1 MDLSYLVLNTTDP
14 AYNLAAEQY
23 VFDSLPKEKTYF
35 MLWQND
41 NAIII
46 GKHQNTYAEINA
58 EFVKEKNIKVVRRL
72 SGGGAVYHDLGN
84 LNFTFIS
91 DATSNEIDFPTF
103 CRPIAKALEKLGVP
117 VEINGRNDMLIDGRK
132 FSGNSQYVRNGRV
145 MHHGTILYDSNLS
158 IIGQS
163 LQVDPQKIESK
174 GIKSVRSRVTNVSEY
189 MAQKVSMPE
198 FIDALLSALLK
209 ETPGTKYSLTGDDH
223 MEIDRIRR
231 ERYDTWEWNYGYSPE
246 CTMCKKAR
254 IEGCGSIQIHLSVKH
269 GTVESMEI
277 YGDFFSV
284 NDPSELVRHL
294 VGTPLTATA
303 CAEALKNIDVS
314 YYIRGLSNQ
323 QFIEILCQ

>member
-23 VFDSLPKEKTYF
+23 VFDTLPKDRTYF

-58 EFVKEKNIKVVRRL
+58 DYVKKHNIKVVRRL

-91 DATSNEIDFPTF
+91 DAKSDEIDFPTF

-145 MHHGTILYDSNLS
+145 MHHGTILYDSNLN

-174 GIKSVRSRVTNVSEY
+174 GIKSVRSRVTNISEY
-189 MAQKVSMPE
+189 MPHKISMPA
-198 FIDALLSALLK
+198 FINALLSALLK
-209 ETPGTKYSLTGDDH
+209 ETPGTAYTLTEDDH
-223 MEIDRIRR
+223 RAIDQIRQN
-231 ERYDTWEWNYGYSPE
+231 RYDTWEWNYGYSPE

-254 IEGCGSIQIHLSVKH
+254 IEGCGSLQIHLSVKH
-269 GTVESMEI
+269 GAIESLDI
-277 YGDFFSV
+277 YGDFFSIK
-284 NDPSELVRHL
+284 DPAELLQHL
-294 VGTPLTATA
+294 IGTPLTSTA
-303 CAEALKNIDVS
+303 CTSALNNIDVS
-314 YYIRGLSNQ
+314 HYIRGLSNS
-323 QFIEILCQ
+323 QFVQILCQ